1 MATFKAVV
9 SPYKRLDGT
18 YRVNIRV
25 THNRVHKDLP
35 TPFYVTGEQ
44 ITRSMKIK
52 DQIVLDAVEDKI
64 REFRSSANNIGFLAD
79 KLDIDHF
86 IELLTTNTDK
96 LDFFSYAR
104 EYIERVRKEGREGT
118 AYVYQA
124 AYNSL
129 WRYNGEKPLY
139 FASITK
145 DYISD
150 YFDSLQGLRANT
162 QLMYIN
168 KLRTIYSRAMEKYN
182 NPDFDITVV
191 RGGVFDGLRLP
202 TRESSKEN
210 AFRKIEDMQAL
221 IDAPYANSWA
231 IDFTKDMFVLAFCLL
246 GTNIADLIKMEKTQ
260 YKDGILSYRR
270 TKTARQSKENA
281 DIQIKVPDV
290 GQIILDKYS
299 GDKKYLI
306 DFKGHARNI
315 RFVRLIHYW
324 YAEIGLEEKPDNYND
339 IGRFRSQYTFYANR
353 HSMASFARNVCGIDY
368 MTVHE
373 MLNHAAPPSYRNTDA
388 YLWKDYSHLWEAND
402 KLMALFDWSSYI
414 KQLQEYDYTYPNSR
428 RMYHLIH

>member
-9 SPYKRLDGT
+9 SPYRRSDGT

-25 THNRVHKDLP
+25 THNRQHRDMP
-35 TPFYVTGEQ
+35 TPFYVTSEQ
-44 ITRSMKIK
+44 MTRSMKIK
-52 DQIVLDAVEDKI
+52 DQTILDQVEDKI
-64 REFRSSANNIGFLAD
+64 REFRQNANNVGFLAE

-86 IELLTTNTDK
+86 INLIKTDKDK
-96 LDFFSYAR
+96 LDFFAFAR
-104 EYIERVRKEGREGT
+104 SYIERVRNEGRDGT
-118 AYVYQA
+118 ADIYQS

-129 WRYNGEKPLY
+129 YRYNGEKPLY
-139 FASITK
+139 FASVTK
-145 DYISD
+145 NYISQ
-150 YFDSLQGLRANT
+150 YFASLQGLKSNT

-168 KLRTIYSRAMEKYN
+168 KLRTIYTRAMEKYN
-182 NPDFDITVV
+182 NPDLGITVV
-191 RGGVFDGLRLP
+191 RSGVFDGLHLP

-210 AFRKIEDMQAL
+210 ALRKVEDMQAI
-221 IDAPYANSWA
+221 IDAPYADSWS
-231 IDFTKDMFVLAFCLL
+231 IDFCKDMFILAFCLL
-246 GTNIADLIKMEKTQ
+246 GTNIADLIKMEKSQ

-281 DIQIKVPDV
+281 DIQIRVPEV
-290 GQIILDKYS
+290 GRIILDKYS

-306 DFKGHARNI
+306 DFCGHARNS
-315 RFVRLIHYW
+315 RFVRFIHYW
-324 YAEIGLEEKPDNYND
+324 FAEIGLEEKAKSYED
-339 IGRFRSQYTFYANR
+339 IGRFRSQYSFYANR

-402 KLMALFDWSSYI
+402 KLMALFDWSF
-414 KQLQEYDYTYPNSR
+414 YTCQKSTLTANHS
-428 RMYHLIH
+428 H

>member
-9 SPYKRLDGT
+9 SPYRRADGT

-25 THNRVHKDLP
+25 THNRMHKDLP
-35 TPFYVTGEQ
+35 TPFYVTSEQ

-52 DQIVLDAVEDKI
+52 DQMVLDAVEDKI
-64 REFRSSANNIGFLAD
+64 REFRASANAIGFLAD
-79 KLDIDHF
+79 RLDIDHF
-86 IELLTTNTDK
+86 INLLKNNTEK
-96 LDFFSYAR
+96 LDFFAYMR
-104 EYIERVRKEGREGT
+104 EYIERVRKEGRDGT
-118 AYVYQA
+118 ADIYQS

-139 FASITK
+139 FASITR
-145 DYISD
+145 DYISK
-150 YFDSLQGLRANT
+150 YFDSLQGLKANT

-182 NPDFDITVV
+182 NDDLGITVV
-191 RGGVFDGLRLP
+191 RPSVFDGLRLP

-210 AFRKIEDMQAL
+210 ALRRVEDMQAI
-221 IDAPYANSWA
+221 IDAPYHGSWSV
-231 IDFTKDMFVLAFCLL
+231 DFAKDMFVLAFCLL

-270 TKTARQSKENA
+270 TKTARQSRENA
-281 DIQIKVPDV
+281 DIQIRVPEV
-290 GQIILDKYS
+290 GRIILDKYS

-306 DFKGHARNI
+306 DFKGHTRNS
-315 RFVRLIHYW
+315 RFTHYIHY
-324 YAEIGLEEKPDNYND
+324 YFASIGLEKMPDRFDD

-388 YLWKDYSHLWEAND
+388 YLWKDYSHLWEANE
-402 KLMALFDWSSYI
+402 KLLALFDWSFYLRQRKENVS
-414 KQLQEYDYTYPNSR
+414 
-428 RMYHLIH
+428 